1 MTLLDIEGLTRAFAG
16 RPVLQSLDLAVAP
29 GEIAVLV
36 GASGSGKTTLL
47 RIVAGLERAGTGTVR
62 LRGAV
67 IDGPARTPVQPQRRG
82 LGMVFQEHALW
93 PHLTAAENIELA
105 VPRGAGDPARIART
119 LLDDVALPDMADRR
133 PATLSGGQQQRV
145 ALARALATGSDLVLL
160 DEPLSSLD
168 EAVRDRLRPLIRDRL
183 RSAGRAALLVSHD
196 RIDAWRMADRLLV
209 LEAGRLS
216 QAGRPEDLYTA
227 PATLTVA
234 RYMGAEGYLPV
245 RGAGAEV
252 ELDGCGHRLAARTAL
267 TPDQPGIAV
276 AHPAGITIAPIG
288 GIPAARLDTMFEAG
302 RWRTRWRIGE
312 GELLGPPRCATPRLR
327 DADHRRGRAV
337 RLPV

>member
-1 MTLLDIEGLTRAFAG
+1 MNVLETEGLTLAFGG
-16 RPVLQSLDLAVAP
+16 RTVLRSLDLAIAP

-47 RIVAGLERAGTGTVR
+47 RIVAGLERAQAGTVR
-62 LRGAV
+62 LRGTV
-67 IDGPARTPVQPQRRG
+67 VDGPASKPVPPEQRG

-105 VPRGAGDPARIART
+105 VPRRSGDPVQIART
-119 LLDDVALPDMADRR
+119 LLDDVGLPGLAGRH

-196 RIDAWRMADRLLV
+196 RLDAWRMADRLLV
-209 LEAGRLS
+209 LEAGTLS
-216 QAGRPEDLYTA
+216 QAGRPEDLYAA

-245 RGAGAEV
+245 RGAGPDAV
-252 ELDGCGHRLAARTAL
+252 LTGCGHRLPARTAL
-267 TPDQPGIAV
+267 SPGQPGIAV
-276 AHPAGITIAPIG
+276 AHPAGISLAPG
-288 GIPAARLDTMFEAG
+288 GMPATQLDTMFEAG
-302 RWRTRWRIGE
+302 RWRTRWRIGT
-312 GELLGPPRCATPRLR
+312 GELLGLHAAPPPAAATLTIDPAALF
-327 DADHRRGRAV
+327 AFPA
-337 RLPV
+337 